1 MKQFFKTVFASM
13 IGAFLSILLLCF
25 LGFLLLIGSIMS
37 ISKEEKVEIK
47 EHSILHI
54 NLNETIQERGN
65 NNPFN
70 VSSVLNFNV
79 DQNLG
84 LDEILASLKKAS
96 EDPNIDGI
104 YLDISGVNA
113 GLSTTEEIR
122 NALIQFKESKKFVYA
137 YSEFYTQKG
146 YYLASVADSI
156 FLNPSGLLELKG
168 LNAQYMFFQHALE
181 KLEITPEIIRVG
193 SFKSAVEPYM
203 SDHMSD
209 SNRLQTNVYLSS
221 LFGHMIE
228 NIALA
233 RKLNVDST
241 YNIATKLKVRNAED
255 AVTYRLADALIY
267 KDELLDRFV
276 KKTNQSKID
285 ELKFITLKKYAKA
298 NPDKVK
304 ITKNK
309 IAIIYANGEIVGGE
323 GDENSMGSES
333 ISRAIRKAR
342 LDSDVKSIV
351 LRINSPGGSALASDV
366 IWREVVLTKKVK
378 PVIVSMGDV
387 AASGGYYIACAADTI
402 VAEPTTITGS
412 IGVFGVLFNAQKF
425 FNNKLGITFDQV
437 KIGEYADL
445 GDYTKPLSPAERMI
459 IQNEINR
466 IYNDF
471 TSKVAAGRNMP
482 QDNVKRIAEGRVW
495 SGIDAKRIG
504 LVDVLGNIDDAVKI
518 AMNKS
523 KVSDYRIVNYPELEE
538 PFEKI
543 MKQLGGNVKSYF
555 MPDEY
560 KALAPYLNTLESIK
574 SNKGI
579 QARLPINFQID

>member
-65 NNPFN
+65 KNPFN
-70 VSSVLNFNV
+70 VSSVLNLNV

-304 ITKNK
+304 IAKNK

-518 AMNKS
+518 AVNKS

>member
-1 MKQFFKTVFASM
+1 M

-37 ISKEEKVEIK
+37 ISKEEKVDVK

-65 NNPFN
+65 KNPFN

-241 YNIATKLKVRNAED
+241 YSIATKLKVRNAED

-304 ITKNK
+304 IAKNK

-342 LDSDVKSIV
+342 LDSEVKSIV
-351 LRINSPGGSALASDV
+351 LRINSPGGSALASDI

-412 IGVFGVLFNAQKF
+412 IGVFGVLFNAQNF

-437 KIGEYADL
+437 KIGEFADL

-504 LVDVLGNIDDAVKI
+504 LVDVLGNIDDAVNI
-518 AMNKS
+518 AVKKA

-555 MPDEY
+555 MPEEY

>member
-1 MKQFFKTVFASM
+1 M

-37 ISKEEKVEIK
+37 ISKEEKVEVK
-47 EHSILHI
+47 EHSILRI

-70 VSSVLNFNV
+70 VSNVLNLNV
-79 DQNLG
+79 EQNLG

-241 YNIATKLKVRNAED
+241 YTIATKLKVRNAED

-304 ITKNK
+304 IAKNK

-437 KIGEYADL
+437 KIGEFADL

-466 IYNDF
+466 IYHDF

-504 LVDVLGNIDDAVKI
+504 LVDVLGNIDDAVNI
-518 AMNKS
+518 AVKKA

-555 MPDEY
+555 MPEEY
-560 KALAPYLNTLESIK
+560 KALAPYLNTLESMK
-574 SNKGI
+574 TNKGI

>member
-65 NNPFN
+65 KNPFN

-304 ITKNK
+304 IAKNK

-518 AMNKS
+518 AVNKS

>member
-1 MKQFFKTVFASM
+1 M
-13 IGAFLSILLLCF
+13 IGAFLSILLLFF

-37 ISKEEKVEIK
+37 ISKEEKVEVN

-70 VSSVLNFNV
+70 VSNVLNLNV
-79 DQNLG
+79 EQNLG
-84 LDEILASLKKAS
+84 LDEILASLNKAS

-122 NALIQFKESKKFVYA
+122 NALIKFKESKKFIYA
-137 YSEFYTQKG
+137 YSEYYTQKG

-168 LNAQYMFFQHALE
+168 FNAQYMFFQHALE

-221 LFGHMIE
+221 LFGHMID

-241 YNIATKLKVRNAED
+241 YSIATKLKVRNAED

-267 KDELLDRFV
+267 KDELLDRFARE
-276 KKTNQSKID
+276 TNQSKID
-285 ELKFITLKKYAKA
+285 DLKFITLKKYAKA
-298 NPDKVK
+298 NPEKVK
-304 ITKNK
+304 IAKNK
-309 IAIIYANGEIVGGE
+309 VAIIYANGEIVGGE
-323 GDENSMGSES
+323 GDENTMGSEN

-342 LDSDVKSIV
+342 LDNDVKSIV

-437 KIGEYADL
+437 KIGEFADL

-466 IYNDF
+466 IYEDF
-471 TSKVAAGRNMP
+471 TSKVAAGRKMP

-504 LVDVLGNIDDAVKI
+504 LVDVLGNIDDAVNI
-518 AMNKS
+518 AVEKA

-555 MPDEY
+555 MPEEY
-560 KALAPYLNTLESIK
+560 KAFAPYLNTLQSMK
-574 SNKGI
+574 ANKGI
-579 QARLPINFQID
+579 QARLPVNFQID